1 LVRIDPRPQL
11 DGLPAFPLSLCRMTP
26 DGSAVFLVQGLVRRA
41 DDEVKSSG
49 IYVGMSHKGQL
60 GLPRRLL
67 KKEGGLLTFWLGHCA
82 TGERVQWDYPD
93 LGRQQV

>member
-1 LVRIDPRPQL
+1 
-11 DGLPAFPLSLCRMTP
+11 MTP

-67 KKEGGLLTFWLGHCA
+67 KREGGYSHFGLAIAPPVKGSSGIT
-82 TGERVQWDYPD
+82 QI
-93 LGRQQV
+93 